1 MKRKLLLS
9 FLLFVLVFLASC
21 GDDVVFMP
29 ASLCQ
34 VTCTDDATGDTYG
47 IALRA
52 VAWNDESGAPDKH
65 DGADFGCN
73 VYVDAYR
80 GELDEYGE
88 FVTAPISVELDSKE
102 SYDEDYTLTFFDL
115 DGEGFSSDVVS
126 TFNEETGLEGAAL
139 YQLLDESTISISQ
152 SDTALAAEY
161 EHRINP
167 CVMNAQLELEVY
179 CDTSETERDVEEYVL
194 IRCNPNDADTIAEA
208 NENENDIQCEDNI
221 HVTRDDPTGACIED
235 DYEINE
241 DDIESLHPSIQAA
254 LDSLEEELS

>member
-52 VAWNDESGAPDKH
+52 IAWNDESGSPDKH

-80 GELDEYGE
+80 GEMDEYGE
-88 FVTAPISVELDSKE
+88 FITAPVSVELDSE
-102 SYDEDYTLTFFDL
+102 DSYDEAYTLDFFDL
-115 DGEGFSSDVVS
+115 EGEGLSSDDLPS
-126 TFNEETGLEGAAL
+126 LLDDPITL

-152 SDTALAAEY
+152 SDTALAAVY

-167 CVMNAQLELEVY
+167 CVMNAQLELNVY
-179 CDTSETERDVEEYVL
+179 CDTSEEGDLKEYVK
-194 IRCNPNDADTIAEA
+194 IICNPNDADTIAEA
-208 NENENDIQCEDNI
+208 NEDENDIQCEDNI